1 MNTSI
6 SGYSLG
12 CVLLLVI
19 IQRCSLL
26 RLKRDF
32 MYVSEV
38 NATNPNCFQD
48 CNDVWKKSF
57 EIEFGMN
64 VTDFYDFPLHPAILD
79 RKGYLLYCN
88 ISEIRTQ
95 CYIDGCGDQSADRVF
110 SPSNFLCKFKREH
123 FLEARKCLEKT
134 EPLTFL
140 KCDQSC
146 HVEAMKNVE
155 KQERATLGKVFT
167 KTEKNKYERELD
179 LLCTFQSCYKGCEQD
194 LIAVKH
200 VSQSA
205 EQFIFFKNIWFIFL
219 PISFSLIPEIVRE
232 SCERTEA
239 ESALLLISQYV
250 TWHASDIYDWHILSE
265 SMKSFPSSC
274 QRIVISPTNSDPIIR
289 IMNGIP

>member
-179 LLCTFQSCYKGCEQD
+179 LLCTFQSCYKGCEQ
-194 LIAVKH
+194 
-200 VSQSA
+200 
-205 EQFIFFKNIWFIFL
+205 
-219 PISFSLIPEIVRE
+219 EIVRE